1 MGHVKDPGRPRS
13 GGAVAGRTDGPRPMT
28 ITALGACVYVYV
40 WHVRV

>member
-1 MGHVKDPGRPRS
+1 MGHVKDPGAAR
-13 GGAVAGRTDGPRPMT
+13 GAMAGRTDGPRPMT